1 MSKKIE
7 LVAPPLSISHCSLRS
22 SYERVLSNTSLFLK
36 EYQLLTVILIYVQ
49 LRIKIRVIQRVDF
62 FDSSYKDVLLT
73 RSLLDKSLYFMDATA
88 SKDTN
93 GNITVLLPMIYKE
106 QVLKLLSN
114 LLQSMEFNI
123 KPAYEN
129 GIFYE
134 TTYGSIC
141 DKLNLDKDIL
151 LLFFLQNV
159 HKKSKSVH
167 VRGFTVVD
175 YDQSLEVQLYSKY
188 DNFDKDECTNYR
200 FVVTKS
206 TISEYP
212 VGSYIFGVI
221 QPNKCDVILY
231 RNRECTTRI

>member
-1 MSKKIE
+1 MSKKID

-22 SYERVLSNTSLFLK
+22 IYERVLSNTSLFLK

-49 LRIKIRVIQRVDF
+49 LRIKIRVTQRVDF

-73 RSLLDKSLYFMDATA
+73 RALLDKTLYFMDAIA
-88 SKDTN
+88 SKDIN
-93 GNITVLLPMIYKE
+93 GNITVFLPMMYRE
-106 QVLKLLSN
+106 QLLKLLSS
-114 LLQSMEFNI
+114 LLQSIESNI

-141 DKLNLDKDIL
+141 DKLNLDKDTL
-151 LLFFLQNV
+151 LLFYLQNV
-159 HKKSKSVH
+159 HKKSKSVY
-167 VRGFTVVD
+167 VRGLSVVD

-206 TISEYP
+206 SVSEYP

-231 RNRECTTRI
+231 KNRECTIRI